1 MNITLSSSDICV
13 RSGSIIAA
21 EPKYLIFVMVL
32 GHLSQHVECIVFCN
46 VLVFYYS
53 VLSFSSLLFS
63 DVICISCFCVAVSLL
78 FLVSLSVLLCSPQ
91 LVMSLSLSL
100 HVPLSFT
107 FFVSS
112 PSTVF
117 RVPFFLSLPHCLPSL
132 SSFHECSFLPAP
144 RLSCVI

>member
-13 RSGSIIAA
+13 RSGSNIAA
-21 EPKYLIFVMVL
+21 EPKYFIFVMVL
-32 GHLSQHVECIVFCN
+32 GHLTQHVECIVFCN

-53 VLSFSSLLFS
+53 VLSFSSLLLF
-63 DVICISCFCVAVSLL
+63 VFHVFVLLSL
-78 FLVSLSVLLCSPQ
+78 LSVLSCSPQ

-100 HVPLSFT
+100 HVPLSFA

-117 RVPFFLSLPHCLPSL
+117 RVPFFLFLPHCLPSL